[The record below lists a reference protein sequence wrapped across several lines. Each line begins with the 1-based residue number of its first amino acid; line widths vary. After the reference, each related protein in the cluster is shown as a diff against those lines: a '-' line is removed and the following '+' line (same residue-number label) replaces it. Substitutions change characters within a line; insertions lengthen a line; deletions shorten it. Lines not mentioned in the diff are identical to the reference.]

1 MDDLYDLEEFT
12 AFLTDHHQGEKQA
25 KHFKVF
31 DGFTKLLHALF
42 EHKRSL
48 NEQNGETYFDFLE
61 LWKCRTDDPFQ
72 PASMNQQK
80 TSINVMLS
88 DLMDNSPD
96 ALERLLNVTSRPE
109 PYIESLNF
117 MRQHVADNGGFDE
130 SLAQMQN
137 LSYLYQS
144 FICGV
149 FNLIFFSNCKKI
161 IIDPL
166 GSFTLKQNKSGTK
179 SILFHFGT
187 R

>member
-1 MDDLYDLEEFT
+1 MDELYDLDEFT
-12 AFLTDHHQGEKQA
+12 EFLKEHHRGEKQT
-25 KHFKVF
+25 KYFKVF
-31 DGFTKLLHALF
+31 NGFAKLLHALF
-42 EHKRSL
+42 EHKRTL
-48 NEQNGETYFDFLE
+48 NEAEGEIYFDFLE
-61 LWKCRTDDPFQ
+61 LWKCRTDDPYQ

-80 TSINVMLS
+80 TSINVMLA
-88 DLMDNSPD
+88 DLMKNAPD
-96 ALERLLNVTSRPE
+96 SFERLLNVTARPE
-109 PYIESLNF
+109 PYLESLDF
-117 MRQHVADNGGFDE
+117 MRQHVADKGGFDE

-161 IIDPL
+161 IIEPL